1 MQGRTGIIVMDGAR
15 ARFIGIQLPDDE
27 ALDGGPRLVEHA
39 ELVNPDGDTPARGL
53 FSDRSG
59 RAHASAASAAHG
71 LDDHRDRHQA
81 EIDRRFARQICQ
93 GAERFVAER
102 QLRRLIVVAPPRLL
116 GVLRGELGSDGFR
129 NVEVVE
135 LNEDHSRQSLRDLHD
150 TLAARGLVKP
160 AQPPEAGVYRPR
172 GQASSWR

>member
-1 MQGRTGIIVMDGAR
+1 MRIR
-15 ARFIGIQLPDDE
+15 P
-27 ALDGGPRLVEHA
+27 
-39 ELVNPDGDTPARGL
+39 
-53 FSDRSG
+53 
-59 RAHASAASAAHG
+59 
-71 LDDHRDRHQA
+71 
-81 EIDRRFARQICQ
+81 
-93 GAERFVAER
+93 
-102 QLRRLIVVAPPRLL
+102 PPRLL

-172 GQASSWR
+172 GQASYWR